1 MSVEDGS
8 AARGRHIIHA
18 DMDAFYASVEQHDNP
33 ELRGKPVLVGGSPRS
48 RGVVAAASYESR
60 AFGCRSAMPMR
71 TAVRLC
77 PHAEIVR
84 PRFSR
89 YREVSQ
95 QVMEIFR
102 SVSPLVE
109 PLSLDEAFID
119 ISQRVE
125 SGATPAEVGRWIK
138 DRVREE
144 TGLTISCGTGT
155 TKSIAKIASDR
166 DKPDG
171 LTIVPPGEEAAF
183 LAPLPIS
190 ELWGVGPKTAARLRD
205 AGVETVGEL
214 AQRPLPWLIDRF
226 GARGEWFHELA
237 RGIDPREVDTTRETK
252 SISSETT
259 FAEDVSSYDK
269 LAEVARGQARD
280 VGRRLRGA
288 DLRARTVQIK
298 LRLSDFTTFTRQRT
312 LPAAS
317 DDADQIATTA
327 AQSAARTMQAGASL
341 PADRRG
347 RLESGGGAGGDAALD
362 VQRRR
367 RAGSD
372 AAGSGRSRRARGGAA
387 LRGRRAA
394 DALRPDRCASR
405 RGRR

>member
-8 AARGRHIIHA
+8 AARRRHIIHA

-84 PRFSR
+84 PRFIR

-144 TGLTISCGTGT
+144 TGLTISCGGG
-155 TKSIAKIASDR
+155 D
-166 DKPDG
+166 D
-171 LTIVPPGEEAAF
+171 E
-183 LAPLPIS
+183 
-190 ELWGVGPKTAARLRD
+190 
-205 AGVETVGEL
+205 
-214 AQRPLPWLIDRF
+214 IDR
-226 GARGEWFHELA
+226 
-237 RGIDPREVDTTRETK
+237 
-252 SISSETT
+252 
-259 FAEDVSSYDK
+259 
-269 LAEVARGQARD
+269 Q
-280 VGRRLRGA
+280 
-288 DLRARTVQIK
+288 
-298 LRLSDFTTFTRQRT
+298 
-312 LPAAS
+312 
-317 DDADQIATTA
+317 
-327 AQSAARTMQAGASL
+327 
-341 PADRRG
+341 DR
-347 RLESGGGAGGDAALD
+347 
-362 VQRRR
+362 V
-367 RAGSD
+367 
-372 AAGSGRSRRARGGAA
+372 
-387 LRGRRAA
+387 
-394 DALRPDRCASR
+394 
-405 RGRR
+405 